1 MKLQH
6 PLCSIFL
13 FLVGAL
19 SIVNAQSFSVQS
31 DRIEYI
37 CPDTHEL
44 ITITEDL
51 ESVRSI
57 YLSRVDNYFAIHFP
71 ENDSVTGQ
79 SLDYFFKLYT
89 SKVPDEWLSFDEES
103 RLVGLEDG
111 DYNLMVMARNE
122 SGQQSQNII
131 ELEMDVPPPY

>member
-6 PLCSIFL
+6 ALCSIFL

-51 ESVRSI
+51 ESVKSI
-57 YLSRVDNYFAIHFP
+57 HLSRVDNYFAIHFP
-71 ENDSVTGQ
+71 EKDSVTGQ
-79 SLDYFFKLYT
+79 TLDYFFNSTLLKFQMSGSVLRR
-89 SKVPDEWLSFDEES
+89 SCAWLDS
-103 RLVGLEDG
+103 RMETTL
-111 DYNLMVMARNE
+111 
-122 SGQQSQNII
+122 
-131 ELEMDVPPPY
+131 

>member
-6 PLCSIFL
+6 ALSSIFL

-19 SIVNAQSFSVQS
+19 SIVNAQSFSVRS

-51 ESVRSI
+51 ESVKSI
-57 YLSRVDNYFAIHFP
+57 HLSRVDNYFAIHFP
-71 ENDSVTGQ
+71 EKDSVTG
-79 SLDYFFKLYT
+79 
-89 SKVPDEWLSFDEES
+89 
-103 RLVGLEDG
+103 
-111 DYNLMVMARNE
+111 
-122 SGQQSQNII
+122 
-131 ELEMDVPPPY
+131 

>member
-6 PLCSIFL
+6 ALCSIFL

-51 ESVRSI
+51 ESVKSI
-57 YLSRVDNYFAIHFP
+57 HLSRVDNYFAIRFP
-71 ENDSVTGQ
+71 EKDSVTRHT
-79 SLDYFFKLYT
+79 LNYFFKLYT
-89 SKVPDEWLSFDEES
+89 SKVPDDWLSFEEEL
-103 RLVGLEDG
+103 RLVGL
-111 DYNLMVMARNE
+111 
-122 SGQQSQNII
+122 
-131 ELEMDVPPPY
+131 